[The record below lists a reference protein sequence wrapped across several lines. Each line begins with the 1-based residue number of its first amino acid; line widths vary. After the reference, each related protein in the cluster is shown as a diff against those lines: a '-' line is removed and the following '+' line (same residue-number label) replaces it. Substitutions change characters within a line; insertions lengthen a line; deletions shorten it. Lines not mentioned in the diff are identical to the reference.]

1 MTKKTKNNR
10 AFIGI
15 FWVAIV
21 MFITTVIMMTA
32 TYSFTNFV
40 ATPPSLLMK
49 PFQAYYNAELGIW
62 YGKKLLDQS
71 PSATNPPDF
80 VPVNSGQTVTVALAE
95 TLEPVNPPNHSI
107 TSTALANS
115 TLPQR
120 TVTAHYKTADKII
133 DSF

>member
-40 ATPPSLLMK
+40 ATPPNLLMK

-62 YGKKLLDQS
+62 YGKKKLD
-71 PSATNPPDF
+71 AA
-80 VPVNSGQTVTVALAE
+80 PVAGSYTITAGTQTVTV
-95 TLEPVNPPNHSI
+95 TNTGPDGDNNYSI
-107 TSTALANS
+107 TSSAAANS

-120 TVTAHYKTADKII
+120 AVTAHYKTADKII